1 MFLGR
6 RGFLTLA
13 MASSLGVPYVVTSTS
28 SDKSVGNGSSS
39 AAPGIAGE
47 NPVVVAATED
57 EQPLVVPSRLP
68 LEGVPVGSLGDVFRF
83 DVSPRW
89 VLGRWSRVMTVT
101 PDATLQGYRVPL
113 VSGIQEDDLA
123 GSLTY
128 YFNGEKRLE
137 RITFFGTTGD
147 PRTLVSLMSS
157 TYGLKRQSAPDP
169 GLYLYQVHY
178 NGSPVSEMR
187 IQANPIMRATTPH
200 ERFKVELWLTRPN
213 DFRMFSG
220 QASSSVMD
228 F

>member
-28 SDKSVGNGSSS
+28 SDKTAVGESGSEGAEAAGDHS
-39 AAPGIAGE
+39 A
-47 NPVVVAATED
+47 VAASHQD
-57 EQPLVVPSRLP
+57 APAAIVPSHLP

-83 DVSPRW
+83 DISPRW
-89 VLGRWSRVMTVT
+89 VLGRWSRVMTIT

-128 YFNGEKRLE
+128 YFSGEKRLE
-137 RITFFGTTGD
+137 RITFHGTTGD

-157 TYGLKRQSAPDP
+157 TYGLKRQTAPDP

-178 NGSPVSEMR
+178 NGAPVSEMR

-200 ERFKVELWLTRPN
+200 ERFKVELWLSRPN

-220 QASSSVMD
+220 EHRSSVME